1 MKFLLVTRDFPP
13 PVTDGMMRYAESLAS
28 GLSKIGHKVV
38 VLSGCSENF
47 SDRRAVRREGYLLYR
62 YKSVNKLKYRPE
74 PWRRFARTI
83 DAITRRHSIDRI
95 VIQHPYHAPGAIH
108 VREHLRCPIIYI
120 THTVSAHERVMC
132 SSDPSYRHDLPN
144 EERERKAVNS
154 ADAVICLS
162 ESQKANIISLYG
174 VSPERLHVVPT
185 GVPVMKPAALSSMP
199 SHLSRLKSKGKK
211 LILYVGRESWEK
223 GTDLMPEIIQGVA
236 DLTEMAVFVLI
247 GIDRRRWFRYLLP
260 PRTYMM
266 PWLDGSELTA
276 LYRLC
281 HVLIVPSRRDS
292 MPYVLL
298 EAMANGIVPVVTD
311 VDGPAE
317 IVEHGYSGLKAKVNR
332 ESGRVIVD
340 TAALSASIASLIMDN
355 NLLERLRFRATE
367 VIKDGHIMELQ
378 LNRFVEVA
386 ADLV

>member
-13 PVTDGMMRYAESLAS
+13 PVADGMMRYAECLAS
-28 GLSKIGHKVV
+28 GLSKVGHKVV
-38 VLSGCSENF
+38 VLSGCPDNF
-47 SDRRAVRREGYLLYR
+47 PDRRAVRREGYLLYR
-62 YKSVNKLKYRPE
+62 YKSVNELKYRPE

-83 DAITRRHSIDRI
+83 DAITRRHRIDRI

-108 VREHLRCPIIYI
+108 VREHLGCPIIYI
-120 THTVSAHERVMC
+120 THTVSAHERVMR

-144 EERERKAVNS
+144 EEREKKAVNS
-154 ADAVICLS
+154 ADAVVCLS
-162 ESQKANIISLYG
+162 ESQKGNIISLYG

-185 GVPVMKPAALSSMP
+185 GVPTMKPAPLSSMP
-199 SHLSRLKSKGKK
+199 SRLIRLRSREKK

-223 GTDLMPEIIQGVA
+223 GTDLMPDIIQGVA
-236 DLTEMAVFVLI
+236 DLTEKAVFLLI

-260 PRTYMM
+260 PRTYML

-281 HVLIVPSRRDS
+281 HVLIIPSRRDS

-298 EAMANGIVPVVTD
+298 EAMANGLVPVVTD
-311 VDGPAE
+311 VDGPGE
-317 IVEHGYSGLKAKVNR
+317 IVEHGYSGLKAKVDR

-340 TAALSASIASLIMDN
+340 TAALSVSIASLIEDN
-355 NLLERLRFRATE
+355 DLLKRLRMRTTE
-367 VIKDGHIMELQ
+367 VIEDGHTLELQ
-378 LNRFVEVA
+378 LHRFIEIA